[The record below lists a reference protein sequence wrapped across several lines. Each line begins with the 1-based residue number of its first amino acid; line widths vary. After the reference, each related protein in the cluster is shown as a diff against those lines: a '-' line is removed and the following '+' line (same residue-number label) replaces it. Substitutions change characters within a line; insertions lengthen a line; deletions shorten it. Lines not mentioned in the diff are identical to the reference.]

1 MKKLSELQKKFKTD
15 EGAAAKKEYAKFA
28 SMSDKELLEKGLSES
43 DIYPLKNW
51 LNTNREYA
59 PKEFI
64 DKQNKIDSFIAEKR
78 EKLERLSEEKDSLK
92 LPKYLTA
99 DRLKKE
105 LSKLGAKV
113 SEYYANT
120 GSYYISLD
128 FQDSDNEKLRDLVEY
143 RISLRDHRKH
153 SNDYVNPDLDILVD
167 IPNNWQD
174 SFAYLVDKLG
184 LKGSFATKV
193 KLYSELDE
201 EMKKVEKSSYE
212 DIANNDRW
220 ITVKP
225 HGDEEKGRHL
235 KLEGDETP
243 KEAMKRQWGVD
254 LDKKKDKSSSGS
266 DKPQKDDKKSSDS
279 LKKSQDIKKEIDSL
293 EKELDSFSE
302 KEAEVNRKREKIY
315 QELKEQYK
323 DEPYSYDKEFRIF
336 EETKEKS
343 GANDLMKQK
352 NEIKEKIVEK
362 KKEYRKTIA
371 SEYFYPEKIANVSR
385 GPEMSQEKANG
396 GSVNPKYMEHGGYA
410 INCQSCVVCYEAR
423 LRGYDVSTKP
433 NTKGSKLNELSRE
446 AHAAWIDPETGNYP
460 KILSPET
467 EIKNYKKYYDFLRN
481 SVEEGKRYNFS
492 YLWKGKTRSGH
503 IVSMYKENGDLVL
516 YDPQTGGKYKNDEM
530 INHYLKGIKFS
541 VRSGGFT
548 FNVLPKLYRVDNMAF
563 NPDYV
568 NDIME
573 AANGR

>member
-1 MKKLSELQKKFKTD
+1 MNFCDLIIKLISICMAIRGYAKDIHYSAQGNNMYGEHIFADVVESPDNDILDELKEVCFLGRNYRVPESSFLMQESIKYYPAKTNDDSQNWSFLRSLIAQAMFIIEQISQQATAGEANIIGAIAQELQKNIGLINLRLGFP
-15 EGAAAKKEYAKFA
+15 
-28 SMSDKELLEKGLSES
+28 LLE
-43 DIYPLKNW
+43 
-51 LNTNREYA
+51 
-59 PKEFI
+59 
-64 DKQNKIDSFIAEKR
+64 
-78 EKLERLSEEKDSLK
+78 EED
-92 LPKYLTA
+92 
-99 DRLKKE
+99 
-105 LSKLGAKV
+105 LG
-113 SEYYANT
+113 
-120 GSYYISLD
+120 
-128 FQDSDNEKLRDLVEY
+128 
-143 RISLRDHRKH
+143 
-153 SNDYVNPDLDILVD
+153 
-167 IPNNWQD
+167 
-174 SFAYLVDKLG
+174 
-184 LKGSFATKV
+184 
-193 KLYSELDE
+193 
-201 EMKKVEKSSYE
+201 
-212 DIANNDRW
+212 DIANNERW

-225 HGDEEKGRHL
+225 HGDEEKDKPSDG
-235 KLEGDETP
+235 
-243 KEAMKRQWGVD
+243 A
-254 LDKKKDKSSSGS
+254 DKK
-266 DKPQKDDKKSSDS
+266 QEKSSDTV
-279 LKKSQDIKKEIDSL
+279 KKSQDIKKEIDSL
-293 EKELDSFSE
+293 EKELDSLINE
-302 KEAEVNRKREKIY
+302 KREKIY
-315 QELKEQYK
+315 KELKEKYK

-371 SEYFYPEKIANVSR
+371 SEYFYPEKIANVAR
-385 GPEMSQEKANG
+385 GPEMSREKANG
-396 GSVNPKYMEHGGYA
+396 GSVNPKYMERGGYS

-467 EIKNYKKYYDFLRN
+467 EIKNYKKYYDFLKN

-503 IVSMYKENGDLVL
+503 IVSMYKENGDLIL

>member
-1 MKKLSELQKKFKTD
+1 MNFCDLIIKLISICMAIRGYAKDIHYSAQGNNMYGEHIFADVVESPDNDILDELKEVRFLGRNYRVPESSFLMQESIKYYPAKTNDDSQNWSFLRSLIAQAMFIIEQISQQATAGEANIIGAIAQELQNNIGLINLRLGFP
-15 EGAAAKKEYAKFA
+15 
-28 SMSDKELLEKGLSES
+28 LLE
-43 DIYPLKNW
+43 
-51 LNTNREYA
+51 
-59 PKEFI
+59 
-64 DKQNKIDSFIAEKR
+64 
-78 EKLERLSEEKDSLK
+78 EED
-92 LPKYLTA
+92 
-99 DRLKKE
+99 
-105 LSKLGAKV
+105 LG
-113 SEYYANT
+113 
-120 GSYYISLD
+120 
-128 FQDSDNEKLRDLVEY
+128 
-143 RISLRDHRKH
+143 
-153 SNDYVNPDLDILVD
+153 
-167 IPNNWQD
+167 
-174 SFAYLVDKLG
+174 
-184 LKGSFATKV
+184 
-193 KLYSELDE
+193 
-201 EMKKVEKSSYE
+201 
-212 DIANNDRW
+212 DIANNERL

-235 KLEGDETP
+235 KLEDGETP
-243 KEAMKRQWGVD
+243 KNAMKRQWGVD
-254 LDKKKDKSSSGS
+254 LDKKKKDKEEK
-266 DKPQKDDKKSSDS
+266 DKPSDGADKKQEKSSDTV
-279 LKKSQDIKKEIDSL
+279 KKSQDIKKEIDSL
-293 EKELDSFSE
+293 EKELDSFYE
-302 KEAEVNRKREKIY
+302 KEAEINEKREKIY
-315 QELKEQYK
+315 KELKEKYK

-371 SEYFYPEKIANVSR
+371 SEYFYPEKIANVAR
-385 GPEMSQEKANG
+385 GPEMSREKANG
-396 GSVNPKYMEHGGYA
+396 GSVNPKYMERGGYS

-467 EIKNYKKYYDFLRN
+467 EIKNYKKYYDFLKN

-503 IVSMYKENGDLVL
+503 IVSMYKENGDLIL